1 MKKQKSFKLSFI
13 KMLSDPKIH
22 ITDFHIS
29 IDTKEIP
36 KKRTDKNVSD
46 GWKESE
52 PTGHSTVII
61 EMYKEPKK

>member
-1 MKKQKSFKLSFI
+1 
-13 KMLSDPKIH
+13 MLSDPKIH